1 LIRKIAVIDIGTYS
15 TRLLIAG
22 IHTELAV
29 KEAIQKIETIF
40 SVGKITSLGRN
51 LNKNG
56 YLEQEAILE
65 TLKVL
70 QEYVL
75 ISKEYKVEKII
86 AYATQ
91 ACRIAKNGNEFLEKV
106 KQLGIDVR
114 LISGDEEAYLSFLAT
129 AYSINPDKSFV
140 VIDQGGGST
149 EYAYGDKKE
158 DEYKLIRSISFPF
171 GIVNLTEKFVNSDP
185 PTKEELK
192 DMEEFIR
199 PQIEKAKKDMPAEI
213 LIGLGGTITTL
224 VALEYNIYP
233 YNSSK
238 VHGKILSYTA
248 VDLWLE
254 KLSKLTVEERKKIPM
269 IEDKRAEAIIAGIVI
284 FKTTL
289 NVFQKENLV
298 VSDKGLRH
306 GAIIYEILN
315 NRL

>member
-1 LIRKIAVIDIGTYS
+1 LIKKIAVIDIGTYS

-22 IHTELAV
+22 VHSNLPP
-29 KEAIQKIETIF
+29 KEAIRKIETIF

-56 YLEQEAILE
+56 YLEEEAILE

-70 QEYVL
+70 EEYVL
-75 ISKEYKVEKII
+75 IAKEYKVEKII

-106 KQLGIDVR
+106 KNLGIDVR

-149 EYAYGDKKE
+149 EYAFGDKE
-158 DEYKLIRSISFPF
+158 DNDYKLIKSISFPF
-171 GIVNLTEKFVNSDP
+171 GIVNLTEKFVHSDP
-185 PTKEELK
+185 PKENELIEMK
-192 DMEEFIR
+192 GFIKL
-199 PQIEKAKKDMPAEI
+199 QIEKAKEKMPAET

-233 YNSSK
+233 YDSSK
-238 VHGKILSYTA
+238 VHGKILTYDS
-248 VDLWLE
+248 VKLWLN

-269 IEDKRAEAIIAGIVI
+269 IEDKRAEAIIAGIII

-289 NVFQKENLV
+289 EVFQKESLV

-315 NRL
+315 NRF

>member
-1 LIRKIAVIDIGTYS
+1 MIKKIAVIDIGTYS

-22 IHTELAV
+22 VHSNLPP
-29 KEAIQKIETIF
+29 KEAIRKIETIF
-40 SVGKITSLGRN
+40 SIGKITSLGRN

-56 YLEQEAILE
+56 YLEEEAILE

-70 QEYVL
+70 EEYVL
-75 ISKEYKVEKII
+75 IAKEYKVEKII

-106 KQLGIDVR
+106 KNLGIDVR

-149 EYAYGDKKE
+149 EYAFGDKE
-158 DEYKLIRSISFPF
+158 DNDYKLIKSISFPF
-171 GIVNLTEKFVNSDP
+171 GIVNLTEKFVHSDP
-185 PTKEELK
+185 PKENELIEMK
-192 DMEEFIR
+192 EFIKL
-199 PQIEKAKKDMPAEI
+199 QIEKAKEKMPAET

-233 YNSSK
+233 YDSSK
-238 VHGKILSYTA
+238 VHGKILTYDS
-248 VDLWLE
+248 VKLWLN

-269 IEDKRAEAIIAGIVI
+269 IEDKRAEAIIAGIII

-289 NVFQKENLV
+289 EVFQKESLV

-306 GAIIYEILN
+306 GVIIYEILN
-315 NRL
+315 NRF

>member
-1 LIRKIAVIDIGTYS
+1 LIKKIAVIDIGTYS

-22 IHTELAV
+22 IYTDTPLEETI
-29 KEAIQKIETIF
+29 KNIKTIF

-56 YLEQEAILE
+56 YLEKEAVLE

-70 QEYVL
+70 EEYVH

-91 ACRIAKNGNEFLEKV
+91 ACRIAKNGKEFLEKV
-106 KQLGIDVR
+106 KNLGIDVR

-149 EYAYGDKKE
+149 EYAFGKKE
-158 DEYKLIRSISFPF
+158 KNKYKLINSISFPF
-171 GIVNLTEKFVNSDP
+171 GIVNLTERFIHSDP
-185 PTKEELK
+185 PKESEL
-192 DMEEFIR
+192 EEMTQFLR
-199 PQIEKAKKDMPAEI
+199 EQIIKAKDVMPAEI
-213 LIGLGGTITTL
+213 LIGLGGTITTI

-233 YNSSK
+233 YDSSK
-238 VHGKILSYTA
+238 VHGKRLTYKSI
-248 VDLWLE
+248 VKWLK
-254 KLSKLTVEERKKIPM
+254 KLSNLTIQQRKKIPM
-269 IEDKRAEAIIAGIVI
+269 IEDKRAEAIISGIVI

-289 NVFQKENLV
+289 EIFNKQNLV
-298 VSDKGLRH
+298 VSDRGLRH
-306 GAIIYEILN
+306 GAVIYEILN
-315 NRL
+315 NKI

>member
-1 LIRKIAVIDIGTYS
+1 MIKKIAVIDIGTYS

-22 IHTELAV
+22 IHSNLPP
-29 KEAIQKIETIF
+29 KEAIKKIETIL

-56 YLEQEAILE
+56 FLEEEAILE

-106 KQLGIDVR
+106 KQLGINVR

-149 EYAYGDKKE
+149 EYAFGNKE
-158 DEYKLIRSISFPF
+158 YEEYKLIKSISFPF
-171 GIVNLTEKFVNSDP
+171 GIVNLTEKFIHSDP
-185 PTKEELK
+185 PKKEELK
-192 DMEEFIR
+192 EMEEFIK
-199 PQIEKAKKDMPAEI
+199 PQIGKAKESMPAEM

-233 YNSSK
+233 YDSSK
-238 VHGKILSYTA
+238 VHGKILSYKS
-248 VDLWLE
+248 VNLWLE
-254 KLSKLTVEERKKIPM
+254 KLSNLTVQERKKIPM

-289 NVFQKENLV
+289 NVFQKENIV

-315 NRL
+315 NGF

>member
-1 LIRKIAVIDIGTYS
+1 LIKKIAVIDIGTYS

-22 IHTELAV
+22 IHSNLPP
-29 KEAIQKIETIF
+29 KEAIKKIETIL

-56 YLEQEAILE
+56 YLEEEAILE

-70 QEYVL
+70 EEYVL

-149 EYAYGDKKE
+149 EYAFGNKE
-158 DEYKLIRSISFPF
+158 NEKYKLIKSISFPF
-171 GIVNLTEKFVNSDP
+171 GIVNLTEKFVHSDP
-185 PTKEELK
+185 PKKEELK
-192 DMEEFIR
+192 EMEEFIKL
-199 PQIEKAKKDMPAEI
+199 QIEEAKESMPAEM

-233 YNSSK
+233 YDSSK
-238 VHGKILSYTA
+238 VHGKILSYKS
-248 VDLWLE
+248 VNLWLE
-254 KLSKLTVEERKKIPM
+254 KLSNLTVQERKKIPM

-289 NVFQKENLV
+289 NVFQKENIV

-315 NRL
+315 NGF